1 MKCFVHHD
9 QDAVGTCKNCQK
21 GLCPDCAVDS
31 GQAITC
37 RGVCEERVS
46 KVDKLIQRNMTL
58 SDAQKRVRYLYPG
71 FIIVVGVLFT
81 GWGVSYGEP
90 MNFSTFIGI
99 VMLVYGLIF
108 LRTNIRWGKETKA
121 AGG

>member
-9 QDAVGTCKNCQK
+9 QDAVGICKNCQK
-21 GLCPDCAVDS
+21 GLCPICAVDS
-31 GQAITC
+31 GHAITC
-37 RGVCEERVS
+37 KGECAERAAGVE
-46 KVDKLIQRNMTL
+46 KLIQRNMTL

-71 FIIVVGVLFT
+71 FIIILGLLFT

-90 MNFSTFIGI
+90 MNFSTYIGI
-99 VMLVYGLIF
+99 AMLVYGLIF